1 MCHQHTVT
9 NLLLLPEFTIT
20 GLKASIPSPGTCLL
34 LAGLLVCQ
42 APAAYRHLLVTP
54 VSYIIYY
61 GMHSVHAILA
71 SSKNRDLGT
80 RVWAPGFG
88 CCLRVA
94 WVFLPGASC
103 PPDAP
108 PKNQP
113 DTDAPHGSVHR
124 VVVPNDPLYPDA
136 SFPSD
141 APPKQST
148 RHVPLGFAT
157 LSFIMD
163 RGTLFPADTL
173 SDSKAFTGQ
182 KNALSVWDMML

>member
-20 GLKASIPSPGTCLL
+20 GLKASTPSPGTCSL
-34 LAGLLVCQ
+34 LAGFLVCQ

-80 RVWAPGFG
+80 RVWAPGIG
-88 CCLRVA
+88 LLLACCLG
-94 WVFLPGASC
+94 FLPGASFL
-103 PPDAP
+103 PDAP

-113 DTDAPHGSVHR
+113 DADAPHGGVHR
-124 VVVPNDPLYPDA
+124 VVVPSDSLYPDA

-141 APPKQST
+141 APPNNQPAICHWDSLLSLSLWT
-148 RHVPLGFAT
+148 GVRSFQPT
-157 LSFIMD
+157 LCQTQRLSRD
-163 RGTLFPADTL
+163 RGMRL
-173 SDSKAFTGQ
+173 AFGT
-182 KNALSVWDMML
+182 